1 VPTDNPSPKPPP
13 YRVHIVG
20 GGCAGLS
27 AAWQL
32 SKLEGYEIHVYE
44 RSWRLG
50 GKGASGR
57 GPDGRI
63 QEHGLHV
70 WLGFYENAFRMMRE
84 CYAEVE
90 KNGWGPKA
98 GARDRLAHACFDD
111 AFSPEPQIGVGI
123 GKSNIWLG
131 YLPPARGLPG
141 DDLDVGSNPF
151 TLVSY
156 MSRCLL
162 LAKALMQS
170 VIAKPDYGAPQPTRP
185 DGRSALDED
194 LDNTAS
200 DESGRSPGLIV
211 ERMARMLRGGV
222 LVGAAGLL
230 QAVVIFENWMH
241 SVKLNA
247 QTVDT
252 VLQFAD
258 AIAAQ
263 TRKLLG
269 SVASTDDDVR
279 RKTEI
284 IDLVITIVVGL
295 YRDKVLFDDRG
306 LDAINDIDYRDW
318 LRKHGAT
325 RESLQ
330 SPFLTGI
337 YDLVFAY
344 RDGDVGR
351 PALAAGVALRGALRM
366 FFTYRGAMFWRMRS
380 GMGDTVFAPL
390 YKVLRKRGVRFHLQ
404 HKLRCLEFDKPK
416 QGELPRV
423 TKLKFLRAP
432 TKQERVLD
440 HLGGWQSTSPD
451 PDEKKWIGLRR
462 DVSGDALILATGIA
476 DLESACGQAFISTA
490 PGWSNMIKRVETVG
504 TYSLQVWFDR
514 SLDDLGWHRGPAI
527 VSALG
532 KPLQTWADMTQT
544 LPSEEDW
551 RGHANLPA
559 TGDASVAYL
568 CSVDPQHAV
577 HLSPSGPLATDSPDL
592 VCLDGIRA
600 RLWPQMP
607 SASSFVKAAYHSI
620 NAAGS
625 DRYTQSLPRTSS
637 ARLSPLELQ
646 FENLTIAGDWTATGL
661 DAGCIEGAVM
671 SGMLAAHAIT
681 SDQPSLDSI
690 VGFHH
695 P

>member
-1 VPTDNPSPKPPP
+1 MSTAKDGSEPPTCKV
-13 YRVHIVG
+13 YIVG

-32 SKLEGYEIHVYE
+32 SQLKEYEVHVYE

-57 GPDGRI
+57 DKDGRI
-63 QEHGLHV
+63 LEHGLHV

-90 KNGWGPKA
+90 KNDWGPHRHSA
-98 GARDRLAHACFDD
+98 GADQCLAHRCFDD
-111 AFSPEPQIGVGI
+111 AFSPEPQIGVGMSDS
-123 GKSNIWLG
+123 KVWLG
-131 YLPPARGLPG
+131 YLPPAPGLPG
-141 DDLDVGSNPF
+141 DILDVRSNPF
-151 TLVSY
+151 TLASY

-162 LAKALMQS
+162 LVKALMQS
-170 VIAKPDYGAPQPTRP
+170 VIATPDYGAPQEARP

-194 LDNTAS
+194 LDNDTS
-200 DESGRSPGLIV
+200 EESGRSPGVLV

-230 QAVVIFENWMH
+230 QAVVIFENWLH
-241 SVKLNA
+241 TVKLNA

-263 TRKLLG
+263 TRKLLR
-269 SVASTDDDVR
+269 SVAATDDDVR

-284 IDLVITIVVGL
+284 IDIVITIVVGL

-306 LDAINDIDYRDW
+306 LDALNDIDYRDW

-325 RESLQ
+325 RESLA

-344 RDGDVGR
+344 QDGDVGR

-366 FFTYRGAMFWRMRS
+366 FFTYRGSMFWRMRS
-380 GMGDTVFAPL
+380 GMGDAVFAPL
-390 YKVLRKRGVRFHLQ
+390 YKVLRSRGVNFHLQ
-404 HKLRCLEFDKPK
+404 HQLCSLEFEES
-416 QGELPRV
+416 QGSLGRV
-423 TKLKFLRAP
+423 TKLKFRRPIDSAKWNP
-432 TKQERVLD
+432 SLD
-440 HLGGWQSTSPD
+440 ALGCWASTSPG
-451 PDEKKWIGLRR
+451 PDGRNSKEWEDREV
-462 DVSGDALILATGIA
+462 DASDSALIVATGIG
-476 DLESACGQAFISTA
+476 DLESACGKPFVESA
-490 PGWSNMIKRVETVG
+490 GWSNMIKRVRTVG
-504 TYSLQVWFDR
+504 TRSLQVWFNR
-514 SLDDLGWHRGPAI
+514 SLDDLGWHRGPA
-527 VSALG
+527 VVAALG
-532 KPLQTWADMTQT
+532 TPMQTWADMTPT
-544 LPSEEDW
+544 LASEARW
-551 RGHANLPA
+551 RTAAGKPPTN
-559 TGDASVAYL
+559 DESVAYF
-568 CSVDPQHAV
+568 CGV
-577 HLSPSGPLATDSPDL
+577 HPDAQGATFNPIDCLLSQGK
-592 VCLDGIRA
+592 
-600 RLWPQMP
+600 RLWPAMHGDMGLRVTPHYVVNQ
-607 SASSFVKAAYHSI
+607 I
-620 NAAGS
+620 GS
-625 DRYTQSLPRTSS
+625 DRYTQSLPRSCND
-637 ARLSPLELQ
+637 RLSPLTLQ
-646 FENLTIAGDWTATGL
+646 FENLTVAGDWTATGL

-681 SDQPSLDSI
+681 ADQPSLDSI